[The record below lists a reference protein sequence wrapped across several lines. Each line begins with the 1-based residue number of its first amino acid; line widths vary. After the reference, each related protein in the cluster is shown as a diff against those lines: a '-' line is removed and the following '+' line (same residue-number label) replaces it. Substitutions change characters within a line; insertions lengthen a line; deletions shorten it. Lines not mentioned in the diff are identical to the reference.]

1 MKDKFPQR
9 LNELR
14 QDMGVSQ
21 QELAK
26 QFNVSQN
33 AVYKWENGLSE
44 PSSEVQINLAKFFN
58 TTIEYLLGESDINPR
73 GAKYF
78 IIIGGQIINLEVEI
92 DDLTTALKILSLPN
106 WQMNTEYDLNEMTI
120 GEKIDL
126 ANDIRKLALVS
137 QQYRD

>member
-14 QDMGVSQ
+14 QDLGVSQ

-58 TTIEYLLGESDINPR
+58 TTIEYLLGESDINPK
-73 GAKYF
+73 GAKYY
-78 IIIGGQIINLEVEI
+78 ILIGGQIINLEVEI

-106 WQMNTEYDLNEMTI
+106 WQMNTEYNLNEMTI

-137 QQYRD
+137 QQYRS